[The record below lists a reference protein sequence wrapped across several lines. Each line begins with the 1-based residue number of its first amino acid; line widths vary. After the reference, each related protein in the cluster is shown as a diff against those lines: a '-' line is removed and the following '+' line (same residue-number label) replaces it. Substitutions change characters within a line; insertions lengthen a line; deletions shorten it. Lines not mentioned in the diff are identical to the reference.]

1 MTYVCLSGIK
11 RAEKGEMGDGESMA
25 AAARLAKSSHL
36 PPTKTPIRISSA
48 DHSQREREGGRD
60 ETDESRGKPRSPRSM
75 QSKEGPSQKS

>member
-48 DHSQREREGGRD
+48 DHKFR
-60 ETDESRGKPRSPRSM
+60 ESRCPRTELEIQIGKENFRSPCPI
-75 QSKEGPSQKS
+75 EDV